1 MIPNKHFILHVHHN
15 IKNIEQKVIL
25 IYIYIPLNRFALNV
39 KKNWTQKKRMIM
51 EHTAKDSEVDGNS
64 TTEIWLIYIYLY
76 HTGSICRG
84 SSLVRGLNFAFSFSH
99 LPFEI

>member
-39 KKNWTQKKRMIM
+39 KKNWTQKKKTSYYNDNGTHG
-51 EHTAKDSEVDGNS
+51 EG
-64 TTEIWLIYIYLY
+64 
-76 HTGSICRG
+76 
-84 SSLVRGLNFAFSFSH
+84 
-99 LPFEI
+99 

>member
-1 MIPNKHFILHVHHN
+1 
-15 IKNIEQKVIL
+15 
-25 IYIYIPLNRFALNV
+25 
-39 KKNWTQKKRMIM
+39 MIM